1 MDRLLRVVV
10 ALLAAAAL
18 ASCSS
23 ATMTRLAY
31 SNAAL
36 AYSNFG
42 PALAWTVDDYVDMN
56 DAQEAWVKERATRL
70 MQWHR
75 KEELPRARRIL
86 EGMLAKADGAF
97 STEELA
103 VLQADARGFYLRFM
117 GRLAP
122 DMAEFLATTDAGQ
135 LGRIEN
141 KLAKDNRE
149 FLKESV
155 HGTPEER
162 RRRRMHRFLTHL
174 EAWTGPLDDAQLEI
188 VKAAYRDTP
197 DFTPDM
203 LGERR
208 YRQGEVLALVR
219 ARTPRAEMEAQ
230 LKRLFVDVEDW
241 RRPEYREAVRA
252 RDAKMQEAVAAISA
266 TLTPKQRASVRSR
279 IEGLIRDID
288 KVTSAS

>member
-1 MDRLLRVVV
+1 MSRVVRIV
-10 ALLAAAAL
+10 LALLAVAL
-18 ASCSS
+18 SACSS
-23 ATMTRLAY
+23 STMTRLAY
-31 SNAAL
+31 ANAAL
-36 AYSNFG
+36 AYSNM
-42 PALAWTVDDYVDMN
+42 ASAIAWTVDDYVDMT
-56 DAQEAWVKERATRL
+56 DTQEAWVKERAARA
-70 MQWHR
+70 MDWHR
-75 KEELPRARRIL
+75 VEELPRARKVL
-86 EGMLAKADGAF
+86 EAMLAKSAGAF
-97 STEELA
+97 SAEDLA
-103 VLQADARGFYLRFM
+103 GLQSEVRAFLLRAM
-117 GRLAP
+117 GHLVP
-122 DMAEFLATTDAGQ
+122 DMAEFLTTTDVEQ
-135 LGRIEN
+135 LARIE
-141 KLAKDNRE
+141 KKMAQDNQD
-149 FLKESV
+149 FLKESSR
-155 HGTPEER
+155 GTVEER
-162 RRRRMHRFLTHL
+162 RKRRVQRFVAHL

-230 LKRLFVDVEDW
+230 LKRLFVDMESW